1 MRMNRGSRRFEGP
14 IRDRADESREI
25 VRAAREMIKNHGK
38 QAAGEAERR
47 AKMLLA
53 SDQSGPAATWQV
65 IADAVRRIE
74 AGPGSALR

>member
-1 MRMNRGSRRFEGP
+1 MMTNRNGRRMEHP

-47 AKMLLA
+47 AKSLLA
-53 SDQSGPAATWQV
+53 SDQTGPAATWQV
-65 IADAVRRIE
+65 IAEAVRRIE
-74 AGPGSALR
+74 AGQNSAPR

>member
-1 MRMNRGSRRFEGP
+1 MRASRSSRRLEGP

-47 AKMLLA
+47 AKTLLA
-53 SDQSGPAATWQV
+53 ADQSGPAATWQV

-74 AGPGSALR
+74 AGQGSARS

>member
-1 MRMNRGSRRFEGP
+1 MISARGSRRMERP

-38 QAAGEAERR
+38 QAAEEAERR
-47 AKMLLA
+47 AKTLLA
-53 SDQSGPAATWQV
+53 SDQTGPAATWQV

-74 AGPGSALR
+74 AGSTPR